1 MRSKRNKEYLF
12 VDGYNII
19 NSWEVLK
26 ELKENDLES
35 ARDKLIE
42 ILLEYK
48 HYSGIEIV
56 LVFDA
61 HLVKG
66 NSGTKLDYKGLEVI
80 YTKENDTADH
90 YIERKLNDIGR
101 IRRVRVAT
109 SDWMEQ
115 QITLG
120 RGGTRISARE
130 LEIEIFDQ
138 KNVVKRKRKS
148 DKKKND
154 LTIGKLD
161 EKVIEKLNKFLNNKD
176 SLD

>member
-1 MRSKRNKEYLF
+1 MRARDREYLF

-19 NSWEVLK
+19 NSWETLK
-26 ELKENDLES
+26 ELKDADLES

-42 ILLEYK
+42 ILSEYK

-61 HLVKG
+61 HMVKG
-66 NSGTKLDYKGLEVI
+66 NIGTKIDHHGLKVI

-90 YIERKLNDIGR
+90 YIERQLNDIGR

-115 QITLG
+115 QIILG

-130 LEIEIFDQ
+130 LEMEILDE
-138 KNVVKRKRKS
+138 KKSVKRLRKL

-154 LTIGKLD
+154 RSIGKLD
-161 EKVIEKLNKFLNNKD
+161 EKNLEMLNKLLNRKD
-176 SLD
+176 TLD